1 MKTAVSNEVKQ
12 FLVLQDI
19 CPQSDTRIIRGET
32 LNKVGLLSWVAV
44 TDTIVP
50 AGTTIH
56 AGSVIEKTEAQAKR
70 TPTAFVDASETR
82 HFDLEIVF
90 DKTVDFFSA
99 SPKDGIPG
107 KPATL
112 SDVLRAHSIFSL
124 EDVLGNKTGLQPF
137 IGGSKK
143 GKGEIKAQD
152 VLKLYAADTNEL
164 NAWLDATKK
173 AVAK

>member
-1 MKTAVSNEVKQ
+1 MKPVASNETKQ

-19 CPQSDTRIIRGET
+19 CPQSDTKIIRGET
-32 LNKVGLLSWVAV
+32 LNKAGLLSWVSVA
-44 TDTIVP
+44 DTVVP
-50 AGTTIH
+50 AGTTIR
-56 AGSVIEKTEAQAKR
+56 AGSVIEKTEAQVKR

-82 HFDLEIVF
+82 HFDLESIF
-90 DKTVDFFSA
+90 DKTIDFFSA

-107 KPATL
+107 KQATVA
-112 SDVLRAHSIFSL
+112 DALRSHSIFSL
-124 EDVLGNKTGLQPF
+124 EDVIENKTGLQPF